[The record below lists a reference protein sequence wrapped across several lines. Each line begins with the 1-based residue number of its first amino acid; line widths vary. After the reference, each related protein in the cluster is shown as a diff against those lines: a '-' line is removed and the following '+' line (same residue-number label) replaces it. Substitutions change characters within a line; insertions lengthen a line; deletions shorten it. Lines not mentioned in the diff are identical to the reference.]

1 MNHRVGR
8 FLFVL
13 VVSVSVAF
21 LSYQWIT
28 DPEPRA
34 ERTLQE
40 SVIVVAREA
49 LKSVI
54 EADTIEIVDPLA
66 TNRRVGKA
74 YIYPNGDKGDNGGWV
89 VSGFHRRDESDRW
102 HPFLM
107 TLNAD
112 LLVEHLKVRDNNQE
126 LLERAENDPKFEAS
140 L

>member
-1 MNHRVGR
+1 M
-8 FLFVL
+8 FVL
-13 VVSVSVAF
+13 IVAVAVGF
-21 LSYQWIT
+21 LSYRWIT

-34 ERTLQE
+34 ERALQE
-40 SVIVVAREA
+40 SAVMAAREA
-49 LKSVI
+49 IMSAVV
-54 EADTIEIVDPLA
+54 ADSIEIVDPLA
-66 TNRRVGKA
+66 TNRKVGKA
-74 YIYPNGDKGDNGGWV
+74 YIYPNDDKGDNGGWV
-89 VSGFHRRDESDRW
+89 VSGFYRRDENDRW

>member
-1 MNHRVGR
+1 M
-8 FLFVL
+8 LII
-13 VVSVSVAF
+13 SVSVAF

-28 DPEPRA
+28 NPEPRA

-54 EADTIEIVDPLA
+54 EADAIEIVDPLA

-74 YIYPNGDKGDNGGWV
+74 YIFPNGDKGDNGGWV
-89 VSGFHRRDESDRW
+89 VSGFYRRDENDRW

-107 TLNAD
+107 TLNAGM
-112 LLVEHLKVRDNNQE
+112 LVEPLQVRDNNQE